1 MKGHDLTHDTI
12 NFRFDSV
19 WQILVFCICGT
30 QMEMQN
36 LKKKKKNVISWKF
49 LKCADD
55 MHTVWIQTY
64 KHFLSGRLYTDW
76 QYGKREKKY
85 LHAFIYKTR
94 ETILLRQKETK

>member
-12 NFRFDSV
+12 NFRYDSV
-19 WQILVFCICGT
+19 WQTGVLHLQDT
-30 QMEMQN
+30 NEMPN
-36 LKKKKKNVISWKF
+36 IKKNVISWKF